1 MNKRKNAQGNSNMST
16 QRKTERRYTLN
27 DYYDIEEMSEIKH
40 EYYDGE
46 IFAMTGASFNH
57 NRIAVNLATT
67 LNNALRDGNCE
78 AFTSDMRVTTPSGLY
93 TYPDI
98 VVVCGRIEKLENR
111 ADTLTNPTII
121 VEVLSES
128 TKNYDRGQKFALYAS
143 IETLLDYVLIEQN
156 QIHIDHFHLLRDD
169 VSDQWIQ
176 RNYTKLEESLDL
188 SSIQFQIPLSE
199 IYRRVDFSS

>member
-1 MNKRKNAQGNSNMST
+1 MST
-16 QRKTERRYTLN
+16 QRKSERCYTLD
-27 DYYDIEEMSEIKH
+27 DYFGIEEMSEIKH

-46 IFAMTGASFNH
+46 IFATGGASFNH
-57 NRIAVNLATT
+57 NRIAVNLAAALT
-67 LNNALRDGNCE
+67 NALRNKSCE

-98 VVVCGRIEKLENR
+98 VVVCGKIEKIEDR

-128 TKNYDRGQKFALYAS
+128 TKKYDRGQKFTLYES

-156 QIHIDHFHLLRDD
+156 QIHIDHFHLLSDD
-169 VSDQWIQ
+169 TADQWVL
-176 RNYTKLEESLDL
+176 RSHTKLEEDLDL